1 VTHRRTGR
9 TAILNRRILTDHGSD
24 PYRTSTVAYRI
35 VGAGAPSRP
44 RRSELVSISRTALYR
59 AIQCGNRMEHTMT
72 DLTHKFTTLCDEAVQ
87 SAQQTRTRVIARDA
101 KRGLDESTL
110 PKIEAAYRQAALAT
124 MNEMGCLAA
133 VAVPPAW
140 DVRAWLQAGAR
151 QNGRRPVAVLSR
163 RGALGAC

>member
-1 VTHRRTGR
+1 
-9 TAILNRRILTDHGSD
+9 
-24 PYRTSTVAYRI
+24 
-35 VGAGAPSRP
+35 
-44 RRSELVSISRTALYR
+44 
-59 AIQCGNRMEHTMT
+59 MEHTMT
-72 DLTHKFTTLCDEAVQ
+72 DLTDFTHKFTTLCDEAVQ

-110 PKIEAAYRQAALAT
+110 PKIEAAYQQAALAT

-133 VAVPPAW
+133 AAVPPAW
-140 DVRAWLQAGAR
+140 DALERGYKQAR